1 MYVALNFKPYK
12 GMDFNLS
19 YTDAKH
25 GNEYEYKRYINGVNA
40 IRRIISQ
47 PTLNE
52 ITWSNQTVALNFRWE
67 MIQNGFGIINVSHS
81 NIQGYDLTSTAI
93 PGEVRKSAQEYLNL
107 FTPAYLQGRNTTITF
122 GFSFGF

>member
-1 MYVALNFKPYK
+1 
-12 GMDFNLS
+12 MDFNLS